1 MEITLIII
9 IAYLIGSIPTA
20 YILVRVFYGIDIR
33 RHGTGNVGASNVLK
47 STSKK
52 LGMLVMPLD
61 ILKGV
66 LVMVVARLFD
76 ADIAVQM
83 AAGIAAII
91 GHNWPVF
98 LKFQGGRGIATSLG
112 VILALSPWLGLIM
125 LVMAYSLAP
134 LRQLSLGVFIG
145 LTSLPILCWLLGD
158 ALGIEEKGVVTVGFI
173 ALTLLAY
180 FRRLVLPRS
189 ALGQSISTGELFLN
203 RLLFD
208 RDIRNRKVWLE
219 QNNET

>member
-1 MEITLIII
+1 MEIALIIV

-47 STSKK
+47 SASKK
-52 LGMLVMPLD
+52 LGALVMPLD

-66 LVMVVARLFD
+66 LAMVIARLFD
-76 ADIAVQM
+76 ADVAVQM
-83 AAGIAAII
+83 VAGIAAII

>member
-1 MEITLIII
+1 MEITPIII

-33 RHGTGNVGASNVLK
+33 QHGTGNVGASNVLK

-66 LVMVVARLFD
+66 LAMVVARLFD

-219 QNNET
+219 QNKET

>member
-66 LVMVVARLFD
+66 LAMVVARLFD

>member
-1 MEITLIII
+1 MELALIIVI
-9 IAYLIGSIPTA
+9 DYLIGSIPTA

-52 LGMLVMPLD
+52 LGILVMPLD

-66 LVMVVARLFD
+66 LAMVVARLFD

-112 VILALSPWLGLIM
+112 VILALSPWLGLIL

-134 LRQLSLGVFIG
+134 LRQLSLGVLIG
-145 LTSLPILCWLLGD
+145 LTSLPVLCWLLGD

>member
-1 MEITLIII
+1 MEITPIII

-66 LVMVVARLFD
+66 LAMVVARLFD